1 MRKTNHMAVLLP
13 FVVVLLL
20 LFLIDRPVKMD
31 EQLQT
36 GSQLSANERV
46 QDANGL
52 QITKGDG
59 TQNTEQSM
67 SGGNTDAAETA
78 NDAKRLATTDG
89 TVNAAQAGNANDAA
103 NGTADTAKNGTD
115 ASGENSYNL
124 PELTLVVGK
133 TGSLYEAADKVY
145 EPVYAEPDETSEEIA
160 QLQYN
165 CAVLPTDSQAD
176 PQWICVDL
184 QGKGTGYVK
193 KKQVDICTV
202 SAQSVDKVRYD
213 IVTHAYAYLGLKFKR
228 YGKSLTD
235 GIDCTNFFSQIYGL
249 SGITVPDTPFGLRDL
264 GIEQGTAV
272 SDEEARPGDLVY
284 YDKANDGDGH
294 VGMYLGDGF
303 SINSSGHS
311 GRTYPEG
318 GVRICRLL
326 YTDRDSYQIYDIL
339 GDSDGK

>member
-1 MRKTNHMAVLLP
+1 MALLLP
-13 FVVVLLL
+13 FVVLLL
-20 LFLIDRPVKMD
+20 LMFLIDRPVKTD
-31 EQLQT
+31 EQLLT
-36 GSQLSANERV
+36 ASQLSTKEGMQNANSLQV
-46 QDANGL
+46 TNGDSM
-52 QITKGDG
+52 QT
-59 TQNTEQSM
+59 TEQLV
-67 SGGNTDAAETA
+67 SGENTDVAGTA
-78 NDAKRLATTDG
+78 GDADSLAKSDG
-89 TVNAAQAGNANDAA
+89 TVENTQSGIANDKA
-103 NGTADTAKNGTD
+103 NVTADTAANDAD
-115 ASGENSYNL
+115 ASGEKSYTL
-124 PELTLVVGK
+124 PELTLTVGK

-145 EPVYAEPDETSEEIA
+145 EPVYAEPDETSEEVA

-165 CAVLPTDSQAD
+165 CAVLPTDTQAD

-193 KKQVDICTV
+193 KKQVDICTIP
-202 SAQSVDKVRYD
+202 AQNVDKVRYEM
-213 IVTHAYAYLGLKFKR
+213 IKNAYSYLGLKFKR
-228 YGKSLTD
+228 YGTSLTD

-264 GIEQGTAV
+264 GKEQGKAV

-303 SINSSGHS
+303 IINSSGHS
-311 GRTYPEG
+311 GRKYPEG

>member
-1 MRKTNHMAVLLP
+1 MKRKINHMAVLLP
-13 FVVVLLL
+13 FVVLLL
-20 LFLIDRPVKMD
+20 LMFLIDRPVKTD

-36 GSQLSANERV
+36 ASQLSVNESQ

-52 QITKGDG
+52 QITNGDG
-59 TQNTEQSM
+59 EQNTEQPVSEENTEVAGETSRLARSDGAADNAQ
-67 SGGNTDAAETA
+67 SGNADTTNVMAGTTA
-78 NDAKRLATTDG
+78 NDA
-89 TVNAAQAGNANDAA
+89 
-103 NGTADTAKNGTD
+103 D
-115 ASGENSYNL
+115 ASGENSYIL
-124 PELTLVVGK
+124 PELTLIVGK

-145 EPVYAEPDETSEEIA
+145 EPVYAEPDETSEEVA

-165 CAVLPTDSQAD
+165 CAVLPTDTQAD
-176 PQWICVDL
+176 SQWICVDL

-193 KKQVDICTV
+193 KKQVDICTIP
-202 SAQSVDKVRYD
+202 AQNVDKVRYEM
-213 IVTHAYAYLGLKFKR
+213 IKNAFSYLGLKFKR
-228 YGKSLTD
+228 YGTSLID

-264 GIEQGTAV
+264 GKEQGKAV
-272 SDEEARPGDLVY
+272 SEEEARPGDLVY

-303 SINSSGHS
+303 IINSSGHS
-311 GRTYPEG
+311 GRKYPEG